1 MVNPNSSPPLE
12 ESSTIEQLPEVSVDS
27 EGNQKSSSPWKLI
40 VGIVMVILV
49 AGGGGIFWFTNN
61 KENNTPATAMAKQP
75 QALPVKLETLN
86 LQSLSNTTT
95 VIGTLDA
102 PKAVT
107 VKSEVDGR
115 ISQILIDEGATVQRG
130 EVILIIESD
139 ELQSNLSQAQAQLQ
153 NAEAQLAQLKAGS
166 RSEDIAEAKAQLNQ
180 TIARLENA
188 KVGALPEEIDQAKA
202 QIESAEAELDLARER
217 VKRYKKLEEEGAISE
232 DQFAVFLKTE
242 RQAIASLTEAQKR
255 LSALTKGRKADVTDL
270 QAQVEQAKQNLRRL
284 ENGARIEEI
293 AQAEATV
300 AQMKGN
306 ISSIEVKIK
315 KTEVLAPFTGVIG
328 EIPIKLGDYV
338 DSGEELT
345 TLTENNVLEVNLSV
359 PVEQAKDL
367 RLGLPVMILN
377 AQGEMVTSAKISF
390 ISPNVTTNSQLVLAK
405 ATLDRAVEN
414 LLNRGS
420 VQTQIIW
427 SEKQGLLVPATAVSR
442 LGNKTF
448 VFVAQSAEN
457 APPDKP
463 SLIAKQKLIQLGT
476 LQGNDYQV
484 LEGLEAG
491 QQIVT
496 AGIMNLRDDTPI
508 MPLPQ

>member
-1 MVNPNSSPPLE
+1 MANPNSSPPLE
-12 ESSTIEQLPEVSVDS
+12 ESNIQEELPVVSVDS
-27 EGNQKSSSPWKLI
+27 PGDKKSSSPWKLI
-40 VGIVMVILV
+40 TGIMMIILV

-61 KENNTPATAMAKQP
+61 QENNTPATATPQQP

-86 LQSLSNTTT
+86 LQPLTNTTT

-102 PKAVT
+102 PKAIT
-107 VKSEVDGR
+107 VKSEVEGR
-115 ISQILIDEGATVQRG
+115 ISQILVNEGANVQQG
-130 EVILIIESD
+130 EVIFIIESD
-139 ELQSNLSQAQAQLQ
+139 ELQSELSQAQAQLQ
-153 NAEAQLAQLKAGS
+153 SAEARLAQLKAGS
-166 RSEDIAEAKAQLNQ
+166 RSEDIGEAQAQLNQ
-180 TIARLENA
+180 AIARLENA
-188 KVGALPEEIDQAKA
+188 KIGALPEEIAQVKA
-202 QIESAEAELDLARER
+202 QIESAEAELDLARDR

-232 DQFAVFLKTE
+232 DEFAVFLKTE
-242 RQAIASLTEAQKR
+242 RQAMASLTEAQKR
-255 LSALTKGRKADVTDL
+255 LSALSKGRTADVSDL
-270 QAQVEQAKQNLRRL
+270 QAQVEQARQNLRRL
-284 ENGARIEEI
+284 ENGARVEEI
-293 AQAEATV
+293 AQAEADV
-300 AQMKGN
+300 AQRKGN
-306 ISSIEVKIK
+306 ISSIEVQIR

-328 EIPIKLGDYV
+328 DIPVKLGDYV
-338 DSGEELT
+338 ESGEELT

-359 PVEQAKDL
+359 PVEQAQDL

-377 AQGEMVTSAKISF
+377 AQGETITSAKISF

-420 VQTQIIW
+420 VQAQIIW
-427 SEKQGLLVPATAVSR
+427 SENQGILVPATAVSR

-448 VFVAQSAEN
+448 VFVAESAEN
-457 APPDKP
+457 AQPDKP
-463 SLIAKQKLIQLGT
+463 SLIAKQKLIQLGS

>member
-1 MVNPNSSPPLE
+1 MLHSNFSSVIE
-12 ESSTIEQLPEVSVDS
+12 ESSTIEPLSEVSVDS
-27 EGNQKSSSPWKLI
+27 QINQKSPSPKKLI
-40 VGIVMVILV
+40 VGIVIMVLL
-49 AGGGGIFWFTNN
+49 AGGGGIFWWSQNQ
-61 KENNTPATAMAKQP
+61 KSRTPVTAMRKQP
-75 QALPVKLETLN
+75 QALPVKLATLN
-86 LQSLSNTTT
+86 PQLLTNTTT

-107 VKSEVDGR
+107 IKSEVDGR
-115 ISQILIDEGATVQRG
+115 IRQILIEEGATVQRG
-130 EVILIIESD
+130 EVMFVMESD
-139 ELQSNLSQAQAQLQ
+139 QLHSELSQAQAQLQ
-153 NAEAQLAQLKAGS
+153 NAQARLAQLKAGS
-166 RSEDIAEAKAQLNQ
+166 RAEDIAEAKAKLNQ
-180 TIARLENA
+180 AMARLENA

-202 QIESAEAELDLARER
+202 QIESAQAELDLARER

-242 RQAIASLTEAQKR
+242 RQAMASLTEAQKR

-306 ISSIEVKIK
+306 IDSIEVKIR

-328 EIPIKLGDYV
+328 DIPVKLGDYV
-338 DSGEELT
+338 DSGKELT
-345 TLTENNVLEVNLSV
+345 TLTENNILDVNLSI
-359 PVEQAKDL
+359 PVEKAKDL

-377 AQGEMVTSAKISF
+377 AQGEKVTSAKISF
-390 ISPNVTTNSQLVLAK
+390 ISPNVTSNSQLVLAK
-405 ATLDRAVEN
+405 ATLDRAGEN

-420 VQTQIIW
+420 VQAQIIW
-427 SEKQGLLVPATAVSR
+427 SESLGILVPATAVSR

-448 VFVAQSAEN
+448 VFVAQPAEHSS
-457 APPDKP
+457 PDKP
-463 SLIAKQKLIQLGT
+463 LLIAKQKLIQLGS

-508 MPLPQ
+508 MPLN